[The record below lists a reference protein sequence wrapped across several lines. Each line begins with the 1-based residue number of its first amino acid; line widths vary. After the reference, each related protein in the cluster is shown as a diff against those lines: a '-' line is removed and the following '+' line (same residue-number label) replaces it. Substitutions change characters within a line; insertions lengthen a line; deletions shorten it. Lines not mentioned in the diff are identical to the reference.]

1 MSAEVKEE
9 GGEGFKLTNR
19 GNKLTGQEN
28 PSVFRP
34 KIWIKKRVMGNMS
47 ENEED
52 FEVLLIADL

>member
-9 GGEGFKLTNR
+9 GESFKLTNR

-28 PSVFRP
+28 PSAFRP
-34 KIWIKKRVMGNMS
+34 KIWIKKRAVGIVS

-52 FEVLLIADL
+52 FEVLLRGDF